1 MPLRWYNTPMELRL
15 DEKGGL
21 PDRRP
26 SPCPVVRYERAP
38 EGYSESV
45 AEWIS
50 NPHAYFVSFGAEARA
65 FQKRHRSERLRTM
78 TLVAEAEKLT
88 PFRPVCISLDGAS
101 ESADSWADV
110 FSVATARLVAA
121 CPKTFA
127 ALQDAGELAWLGC
140 EPGGAS
146 AEELL
151 AAGSM
156 SPEFN
161 SLEEVVARIQWLFL
175 MCGIRLNEVIVQV
188 DPYTDEA
195 WMVRKAEIES
205 RRAADK
211 AFMEGRRA
219 AQKAWAEGREDMAIG
234 SDGDRMGR

>member
-1 MPLRWYNTPMELRL
+1 MELRP
-15 DEKGGL
+15 DENRSQ
-21 PDRRP
+21 PVRRP

-45 AEWIS
+45 AEWIA

-88 PFRPVCISLDGAS
+88 PFRPVCISLDGDSERTAS
-101 ESADSWADV
+101 WTDV
-110 FSVATARLVAA
+110 FSVATARLVSA
-121 CPKTFA
+121 CPETFA

-140 EPGGAS
+140 ETSGTS

-151 AAGSM
+151 TAGLL
-156 SPEFN
+156 SPVFN
-161 SLEEVVARIQWLFL
+161 SLEEVIARIQWLFL

-195 WMVRKAEIES
+195 WTVRKAEIES

-219 AQKAWAEGREDMAIG
+219 AQKAWAERQEDAEPPKRTG
-234 SDGDRMGR
+234 GFF